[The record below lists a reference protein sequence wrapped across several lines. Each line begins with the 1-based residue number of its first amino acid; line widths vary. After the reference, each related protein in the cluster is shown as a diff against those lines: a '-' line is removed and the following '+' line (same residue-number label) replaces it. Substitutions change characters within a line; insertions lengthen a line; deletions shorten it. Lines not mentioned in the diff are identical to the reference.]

1 MTFGQNYGVSQFAVI
16 CITITTTD
24 AIILMKNVVVRIYGE
39 KDFFTLVSNSLHHIA
54 MDIIIKERENIAS
67 QSLSSTSSVLI
78 ITRANVVGWFHRE
91 KVVLPRG
98 TWNGR
103 AGLLH

>member
-1 MTFGQNYGVSQFAVI
+1 MTFDPHYGVSQFAVI
-16 CITITTTD
+16 CMHHYPNEECRVLDLSGGRICSPLSRTVYII
-24 AIILMKNVVVRIYGE
+24 AI
-39 KDFFTLVSNSLHHIA
+39 
-54 MDIIIKERENIAS
+54 DIIIKERENVAS
-67 QSLSSTSSVLI
+67 QSLSTTSSVLI
-78 ITRANVVGWFHRE
+78 ITWANVVGWFHRE

>member
-24 AIILMKNVVVRIYGE
+24 AIILMKNVAVRISGE

-67 QSLSSTSSVLI
+67 QSLPSTSSVLI
-78 ITRANVVGWFHRE
+78 ITFRRMSWVGSIER
-91 KVVLPRG
+91 K
-98 TWNGR
+98 
-103 AGLLH
+103 